1 MKTKMDL
8 RTKIFGASKIF
19 EASLQ
24 HCSADNPSAAAQTAG
39 INKQQ
44 GQMQKSTDRPPQ
56 SEQVLDLDSDDLSD
70 EEEGGESTNEEEESI
85 QEMEGNQDI
94 QDQSEPEVQSD
105 SEVQSEI
112 EEPEVQT
119 EERNSESELD
129 ETIDVRRT

>member
-1 MKTKMDL
+1 MDL
-8 RTKIFGASKIF
+8 RTKIFEASKIF
-19 EASLQ
+19 KASLQ
-24 HCSADNPSAAAQTAG
+24 YCSADNPSAAAQTAG

-85 QEMEGNQDI
+85 QEMEGNKDI
-94 QDQSEPEVQSD
+94 QDQSEP
-105 SEVQSEI
+105 EVQSEI

-119 EERNSESELD
+119 EEWNSESELD